1 MVKYKIFSLI
11 FLITSLI
18 VLFLLFMNS
27 RLYLNKYIFE
37 PLNSDQIEDNILNDL
52 SKLKDDLKF
61 RTGVN
66 DLWYKNDFVNISQL
80 LHSGVSRYM
89 QNNKSYL
96 YIYSEN
102 KKLNKKEFKKLKSIV
117 KNISLE
123 GAYFLHPKNL
133 DKVMINFKYIDEKD
147 TEILLK
153 YFEFIMKQEI
163 DKIKKKN
170 IRFTLSKEL
179 KNEISDKK
187 QLLKY
192 YGDNI
197 TKVRELML
205 DKIKEQKETEMVR
218 KFFYTQ
224 FDERDYADVLNN
236 LFEINKFLWKKI
248 RLDKKNLSIQDMENL
263 EKWLKNSDDIKSIN
277 DSIQSITSRY
287 SFLTNLEEIIL
298 FIQLFEKLK
307 NIEIDKKET
316 NILDLSILANIEY
329 GLAEIISGLKVKPI
343 YGFNIN
349 KENVEKLVKD
359 INSVHKIL
367 KQTNSLFIESLSMSI
382 SLNYRSDEL
391 FQAINTKIKYDEFI
405 NAVNKKTSLER
416 KDSFD
421 SIRFAEEYVDIKKLT
436 KTYLSN
442 IKFVKKSVNTIE
454 IFSSLLFSFVMS
466 IVFTY
471 LILNFGYK
479 KNL

>member
-18 VLFLLFMNS
+18 VLSVLFMNS

-37 PLNSDQIEDNILNDL
+37 PLNSDQIEDNVLNDL
-52 SKLKDDLKF
+52 KKLKDDLKLSS
-61 RTGVN
+61 GIN
-66 DLWYKNDFVNISQL
+66 DIWYKNNFVNISQL

-147 TEILLK
+147 IEILLK

-163 DKIKKKN
+163 DKIGKKN
-170 IRFTLSKEL
+170 INFTISKEL
-179 KNEISDKK
+179 NNEINNKK
-187 QLLKY
+187 QLLKFY
-192 YGDNI
+192 ADNI
-197 TKVRELML
+197 TKVREIILG
-205 DKIKEQKETEMVR
+205 KIKKQNETHVVR
-218 KFFYTQ
+218 KLFFSQ
-224 FDERDYADVLNN
+224 FDEQDYAYILNN
-236 LFEINKFLWKKI
+236 LFKIKKNLSEKI
-248 RLDKKNLSIQDMENL
+248 LLDKKNISNQDLDNL
-263 EKWLKNSDDIKSIN
+263 EKWIKNSDNMNLIN
-277 DSIQSITSRY
+277 DSIQSIINKYNS
-287 SFLTNLEEIIL
+287 LNNLNEIISV
-298 FIQLFEKLK
+298 IQLFEKMK
-307 NIEIDKKET
+307 NIEIDENDT
-316 NILDLSILANIEY
+316 NIFDLSNLVNIEY
-329 GLAEIISGLKVKPI
+329 GLAEIMSGPKIKPTH
-343 YGFNIN
+343 GFDIN
-349 KENVEKLVKD
+349 KENIEKLVKD
-359 INSVHKIL
+359 INSVQKIL
-367 KQTNSLFIESLSMSI
+367 EQSDSLFVEALSMSI
-382 SLNYRSDEL
+382 SLNYRADEL
-391 FQAINTKIKYDEFI
+391 MQSINTKVKYDKLL
-405 NAVNKKTSLER
+405 NAINKKTSLER
-416 KDSFD
+416 IDSFD
-421 SIRFAEEYVDIKKLT
+421 SIRFAEKYVDFKKLT

-466 IVFTY
+466 IIFTY
-471 LILNFGYK
+471 LILNFGNK